1 MVTGFPPYDTPSRED
16 ERFEIICQGG
26 LMSQLRAWEIRLS
39 EEVGDLLQWML
50 SPNPI
55 DRPSLAQV
63 MMHDCVIRGE
73 VRPPT

>member
-1 MVTGFPPYDTPSRED
+1 
-16 ERFEIICQGG
+16 
-26 LMSQLRAWEIRLS
+26 MSQLRAWEIRLS

-63 MMHDCVIRGE
+63 MMHDWVIRGE
-73 VRPPT
+73 IRPPT